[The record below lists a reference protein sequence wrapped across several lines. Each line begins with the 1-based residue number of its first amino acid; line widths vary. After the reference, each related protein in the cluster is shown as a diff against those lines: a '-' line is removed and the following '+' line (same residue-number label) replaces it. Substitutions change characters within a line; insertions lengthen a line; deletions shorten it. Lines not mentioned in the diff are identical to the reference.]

1 MNEAPNDPTTS
12 VLSDQS
18 RSLLQTAARPRAMSV
33 AERKVAAQSIA
44 KIAATP
50 AAVAGGYSLAKIALA
65 SVATI
70 ATVGAA
76 ATLARS
82 RPQEPPAQTTITQ
95 TPSTR
100 PATSAASRAIDPLSA
115 PQPTQGERPASALR
129 AQPAQAT
136 AAPPAAAL
144 AQATQPVIAR
154 AASAAA
160 PTAPPAMLAT
170 GPTATR
176 PALAR
181 RSPTPQPATSAPVLA
196 QPSTPTIAQTSS
208 GSTAL
213 PAATGSG
220 SHSLSGGVY
229 NEPPEQRE
237 TTALEQVFSVVG
249 NDPRRAMAM
258 LEAFDREFPRSRLRD
273 EREFLGVLV
282 LDRLGRRDEARTRA
296 RSMLERAPTSMF
308 APRLRRLL
316 EQAP

>member
-1 MNEAPNDPTTS
+1 MSESPNDPTHS
-12 VLSDQS
+12 ALSDQS
-18 RSLLQTAARPRAMSV
+18 LSLLKSAAKPRAMSV
-33 AERKVAAQSIA
+33 VERKIAAQSVA

-50 AAVAGGYSLAKIALA
+50 AVVAGGYSLAKIALA

-82 RPQEPPAQTTITQ
+82 RPQEPTQ
-95 TPSTR
+95 SAPITR
-100 PATSAASRAIDPLSA
+100 PAQSA
-115 PQPTQGERPASALR
+115 PARPIEQQRVERAAPTPPSAEQPPAR
-129 AQPAQAT
+129 AT
-136 AAPPAAAL
+136 AAPAL
-144 AQATQPVIAR
+144 AVAVAR
-154 AASAAA
+154 APESPSVVRAA
-160 PTAPPAMLAT
+160 PTQSAAIAT
-170 GPTATR
+170 GPTIVAAAVAPR
-176 PALAR
+176 VSIAR
-181 RSPTPQPATSAPVLA
+181 RGPTPQPANTSPASAPV
-196 QPSTPTIAQTSS
+196 IAQASPTVAQVSN
-208 GSTAL
+208 GAPL
-213 PAATGSG
+213 PSASGSG

-296 RSMLERAPTSMF
+296 RSMLERSPTSMF